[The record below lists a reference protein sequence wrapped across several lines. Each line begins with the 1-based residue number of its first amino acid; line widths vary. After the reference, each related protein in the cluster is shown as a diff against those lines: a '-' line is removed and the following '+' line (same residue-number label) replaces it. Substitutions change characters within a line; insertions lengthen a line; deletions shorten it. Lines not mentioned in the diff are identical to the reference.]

1 MKCNIPV
8 FVVDVPKPIDLEFD
22 DDTNVNMHVKDRVS
36 YNENDYNKLINKPSL
51 NGVTIIGNMVLADL
65 FPDGLIIDGGTAEG
79 AE

>member
-22 DDTNVNMHVKDRVS
+22 DDTNVNMHVKDRVI